1 MFVLV
6 EKVIRHFAAT
16 ETVLIF
22 ETLQKHGPTDS
33 HCCERAKPPPAIPA
47 LTCSTKDS
55 RSARAFF
62 RTSTCSNQKKKYA
75 NVSFHRNMDGHG
87 QPLDSL
93 APSVNHFIPLCHAE
107 EACSHRLESVGA
119 WRSSSQR
126 LPKESNFNISS
137 MRSSPQTKPGTPC
150 LPVRGGVLK
159 RYGVELAK
167 RRTQNC
173 QFRAL
178 LGMESSHGKV
188 RVHSGLRDN
197 DTQQ

>member
-1 MFVLV
+1 MSAPNPHQPFQLSPAPPRTLGQPGPSSAPQLV
-6 EKVIRHFAAT
+6 
-16 ETVLIF
+16 
-22 ETLQKHGPTDS
+22 PT
-33 HCCERAKPPPAIPA
+33 K
-47 LTCSTKDS
+47 
-55 RSARAFF
+55 
-62 RTSTCSNQKKKYA
+62 KKKYA